1 MGRGTTKLIK
11 QPNPTMKTLKRCA
24 SCWISSELYLT
35 RIEDFK
41 ECLQN
46 AFRIQVFQHHG
57 LCIRYHPIS
66 PAIYDIIGNHAI
78 SRSYGHISDIWHW
91 RRLTGW
97 STFETPRWNRQESR
111 LEESE
116 PKKFETQSYAVRL
129 LKYLYISWKRPAL
142 LLESCTARHVMNWF
156 VWSRS
161 MYRSW
166 WIPGSRI
173 KAYWSCGMQTLTKCT
188 CCFELILEWN
198 MI

>member
-11 QPNPTMKTLKRCA
+11 QPNPTMKTMKRCA

-46 AFRIQVFQHHG
+46 AFRIKVFQHHG
-57 LCIRYHPIS
+57 LWIRYHPIS
-66 PAIYDIIGNHAI
+66 PAIYDIIGNHVI
-78 SRSYGHISDIWHW
+78 SRSYGHINDIWHW

-129 LKYLYISWKRPAL
+129 WKYLYISWKKTSVA
-142 LLESCTARHVMNWF
+142 
-156 VWSRS
+156 

-173 KAYWSCGMQTLTKCT
+173 KAYWSCRMQTLTDMLLWTNSGMKHDWT
-188 CCFELILEWN
+188 FCFRFVSLDTIFVGTWDK
-198 MI
+198 